1 MKATG
6 RVVAK
11 CDVISG
17 ESSNGQPWS
26 KQTVVVE
33 YNAEYHKQAAI
44 EFFGEDKV
52 KKLEQVKVG
61 DMVTAEFSVESHSYG
76 EKWYTTLKG
85 YELATYTPQ

>member
-1 MKATG
+1 MKVTG
-6 RVVAK
+6 RIVAL
-11 CDVISG
+11 DNVITG

-52 KKLEQVKVG
+52 KKLETVKVG
-61 DMVTAEFSVESHSYG
+61 DMVTADFSVESHNYS

>member
-1 MKATG
+1 MKVTG

-11 CDVISG
+11 GDVISG

-44 EFFGEDKV
+44 EMFGEDRV
-52 KKLEQVKVG
+52 KKLESVKVG
-61 DMVTAEFSVESHSYG
+61 DMVTADFSVESHFYG
-76 EKWYTTLKG
+76 DKWYTSLKG

>member
-1 MKATG
+1 MKTTG

-11 CDVISG
+11 GDVISG

-33 YNAEYHKQAAI
+33 YNAEFHKLAAV
-44 EFFGEDKV
+44 EMFGEDRV
-52 KKLEQVKVG
+52 KKLADVKVG
-61 DMVTAEFSVESHSYG
+61 DMVTVDFSVESHSYAD
-76 EKWYTTLKG
+76 KWYTTLKG

>member
-1 MKATG
+1 MKVTG
-6 RVVAK
+6 RIVAK

-52 KKLEQVKVG
+52 KKLESVKVG
-61 DMVTAEFSVESHSYG
+61 DMVTADFGVESHAYG
-76 EKWYTTLKG
+76 DRWYTTLKG

>member
-1 MKATG
+1 MKVTG
-6 RVVAK
+6 RIVAK
-11 CDVISG
+11 CDAVEG
-17 ESSNGQPWS
+17 QSSNGQPWI

-44 EFFGEDKV
+44 EYFGDDKV
-52 KKLEQVKVG
+52 KKLETVKIG
-61 DMVTAEFSVESHSYG
+61 DMVTADFGVESHAYG

>member
-1 MKATG
+1 MKVTG
-6 RVVAK
+6 RIVAL
-11 CDVISG
+11 DNVITG

-52 KKLEQVKVG
+52 KKLESVKVG
-61 DMVTAEFSVESHSYG
+61 DMVTADFSVESHNYG

>member
-1 MKATG
+1 MKVTG

-11 CDVISG
+11 GDVISG

-44 EFFGEDKV
+44 EF
-52 KKLEQVKVG
+52 
-61 DMVTAEFSVESHSYG
+61 
-76 EKWYTTLKG
+76 
-85 YELATYTPQ
+85 